1 MPPVDDTSSFRR
13 PSELPSGTAAN
24 DAPRVSTPGPFGR
37 PNPDPGPEYQRDVTP
52 DIKAGIVGALRRAY
66 GIVQEAHDDSLGW
79 DAHTFGY
86 SVYRLGLHW
95 LTKFCEASSGK
106 LELVDELKTLSRFR
120 CGEYTFG
127 FYKVGSSITDNI
139 WEALPTSEN
148 GGFTIGDDADSQLL
162 LAGLEDFMVDRVD
175 LRRYGVIAHLG
186 NPKDGLSAVY
196 LCIPVQAEGGKI
208 TRWGYAEPIYQRT
221 MGNSAAPPPPPVD
234 GPPPEVLPQPIAP
247 EEEPEGDVIVTA
259 R

>member
-1 MPPVDDTSSFRR
+1 MVLPMDDPSSFRR
-13 PSELPSGTAAN
+13 PSDVPSLSPAN
-24 DAPRVSTPGPFGR
+24 DPPRTSSPGPFGR
-37 PNPDPGPEYQRDVTP
+37 QNPDPGAEYRRDVTP
-52 DIKAGIVGALRRAY
+52 EVKAGIVAALQRAY
-66 GIVQEAHDDSLGW
+66 AIVQEPHDDALGW
-79 DAHTFGY
+79 DAHTFGQG
-86 SVYRLGLHW
+86 VYRIGLFW
-95 LTKFCEASSGK
+95 LKKYCEDSGGK

-148 GGFTIGDDADSQLL
+148 GGFTIVDDDGQPFLT
-162 LAGLEDFMVDRVD
+162 GLEEFMLDRVD

-186 NPKDGLSAVY
+186 NPKDGLSAIY

-208 TRWGYAEPIYQRT
+208 TRWGYAEPIYLRT
-221 MGNSAAPPPPPVD
+221 MGKSGAPPAPPVG
-234 GPPPEVLPQPIAP
+234 GPPPEVPPQPIAP
-247 EEEPEGDVIVTA
+247 EEEPEGDVVVTA

>member
-1 MPPVDDTSSFRR
+1 MDDH
-13 PSELPSGTAAN
+13 SGFNAPRDQAPFAAN
-24 DAPRVSTPGPFGR
+24 DVRRAAKPGPFGH
-37 PNPDPGPEYQRDVTP
+37 PNPDPGPEYRRNVTQ
-52 DIKAGIVGALRRAY
+52 DIKDGFVGALQRAY
-66 GIVQEAHDDSLGW
+66 SVVQEAHDDALGW

-86 SVYRLGLHW
+86 CVYRVGLHW
-95 LTKFCEASSGK
+95 LKKYCEASGGK

-148 GGFTIGDDADSQLL
+148 GGFTIDYDEGQPF

-175 LRRYGVIAHLG
+175 MLRYSVIAHLG
-186 NPKDGLSAVY
+186 NPKDGLCAIY

-208 TRWGYAEPIYQRT
+208 KRWGYAEPIYLRS
-221 MGNSAAPPPPPVD
+221 MGKSGAPPPPVG
-234 GPPPEVLPQPIAP
+234 GPPPEVPPQPIAP
-247 EEEPEGDVIVTA
+247 EEEPDGEVVVTA

>member
-1 MPPVDDTSSFRR
+1 MDDDSGFGGPRDESPP
-13 PSELPSGTAAN
+13 PSAN
-24 DAPRVSTPGPFGR
+24 DVLRVSTPGPFGR
-37 PNPDPGPEYQRDVTP
+37 QNPDPGPEYRRDVTP
-52 DIKAGIVGALRRAY
+52 DIKAGIVGALQTAY
-66 GIVQEAHDDSLGW
+66 GFVQEAHDDAVGW
-79 DAHTFGY
+79 DAYTFGQG
-86 SVYRLGLHW
+86 VYRLGLFW
-95 LTKFCEASSGK
+95 LKKYCAASGGK
-106 LELVDELKTLSRFR
+106 LEFVDELKTLSRFR

-148 GGFTIGDDADSQLL
+148 GGFTIVDDEGQPFLT
-162 LAGLEDFMVDRVD
+162 GLEEFMVDRVD

-208 TRWGYAEPIYQRT
+208 TRWGYAEPIYLRT
-221 MGNSAAPPPPPVD
+221 MGKSGAPPPPPVG
-234 GPPPEVLPQPIAP
+234 GPPPEIPPQPIAP
-247 EEEPEGDVIVTA
+247 GEEPEGDVVVTA